1 MLKSIPTLTELKPFP
16 FISQLFSDEYY
27 SDFAKAIR
35 QRLNMENICS
45 SKECSQNDIEQQN
58 KIFDKIFKDYFP
70 SLGDNECKYES
81 KIKNNENAYYRKC
94 LTQIYNIGDCPILI
108 ALNKLSSNL
117 KLNLEYCNKT
127 DDNLYYTSQCDGEK
141 KCYKEIFSKG
151 PYAYKM
157 KDMNDL
163 IFLYNYFIGYEL
175 YDSINLSY
183 LKNEEEYR

>member
-16 FISQLFSDEYY
+16 FISQLFSDKYY
-27 SDFAKAIR
+27 SDFATAIR

-58 KIFDKIFKDYFP
+58 KMFDKIFKDYFP

-141 KCYKEIFSKG
+141 SVIKKYFQKG
-151 PYAYKM
+151 LMHIK
-157 KDMNDL
+157 
-163 IFLYNYFIGYEL
+163 
-175 YDSINLSY
+175 
-183 LKNEEEYR
+183 

>member
-1 MLKSIPTLTELKPFP
+1 M
-16 FISQLFSDEYY
+16 
-27 SDFAKAIR
+27 
-35 QRLNMENICS
+35 
-45 SKECSQNDIEQQN
+45 
-58 KIFDKIFKDYFP
+58 
-70 SLGDNECKYES
+70 
-81 KIKNNENAYYRKC
+81 
-94 LTQIYNIGDCPILI
+94 TQIYNIGDCPILI

-183 LKNEEEYR
+183 FKNEEEYREEIKYQNEYQENISLIKELPIPPIDTEIIYSSFNTTINGEYIDKNDFTKTGIPFMQGGDGTVPIWSSLLIG